1 MKCPVCRA
9 VYRVRTSAP
18 TTENPVEAQPCH
30 RCGADLS
37 ALIALHDQAIGHHR
51 RAIAQLIAGD
61 LTAAM
66 TANHQAIALHSQHP
80 QFHALAGQLWA
91 LEGEFAQAE
100 RSWQLAQKF
109 DPQNATV
116 SACLE
121 LLAQLASDRT
131 D

>member
-9 VYRVRTSAP
+9 IYRVRTASP
-18 TTENPVEAQPCH
+18 TTENTVGAQPCH

-37 ALIALHDQAIGHHR
+37 ALIALHDQAIGYHR
-51 RAIAQLIAGD
+51 QAIAQLAAGD

-91 LEGEFAQAE
+91 LQGEFSQAG
-100 RSWQLAQKF
+100 RSWQLAQKLA
-109 DPQNATV
+109 PQSATV
-116 SACLE
+116 SACLD
-121 LLAQLASDRT
+121 LLAQLARDPT
-131 D
+131 E